1 MGEMVGGSGERRR
14 RRRRRS
20 SGRAGVAAGRSWPSL
35 RVSLPSVSASGAGL
49 VVLVLA
55 LLVLALPLM
64 MGHRTPET
72 LTLTGLVLTCGALL
86 AVLASGWKG
95 AGDHALP
102 MPTTGWWVFFALMTL
117 AVLLQVLPIRTL
129 ALWFGPYPDTLWDHP
144 AFEPRSWSPNPAW
157 AVRSWVIFV
166 ALFAVAWLAGCLKTR
181 QRNWIW
187 LAITVMAIF
196 QGIYGLASH
205 ASGAESIFGIWERNN
220 DRFVHGSFSNR
231 NLYAGYLSLAWP
243 LVVTVWWLRDM
254 PGISR
259 LPMELKVTG
268 SVISGAIIGAALIG
282 SGSRLGSVGGVIGML
297 TLLLFWTRYRGHL
310 RGIAVWPVWLG
321 AFAAFLLATWY
332 GLAPLTDRLSVT
344 TMEERRF
351 QVFALMFTDFPRW
364 WWLTGVG
371 LGGFEAVF
379 KLIQPEE
386 MSGWWDYAHNDLLQW
401 ILEMGLTGAVL
412 LGMAIA
418 AILKNASI
426 NLERIPLYSGLVALV
441 VISLGDFSW
450 HIPGTQVVLAIFIGI
465 LVRPERSPKSMNG
478 NEKNKRRRRR
488 SPDQRLQHQGNS

>member
-1 MGEMVGGSGERRR
+1 MDDVGGVKKVRR

-20 SGRAGVAAGRSWPSL
+20 SRWGRSEGASWLPEGK
-35 RVSLPSVSASGAGL
+35 VSLPTVSVSGTGV
-49 VVLVLA
+49 VVLVLMA
-55 LLVLALPLM
+55 MILSLPLM

-72 LTLTGLVLTCGALL
+72 LTLTGLVLVCGAFL
-86 AVLASGWKG
+86 AVLVSSWKG
-95 AGDHALP
+95 SAERTLS
-102 MPTTGWWVFFALMTL
+102 MPTTGWWVFFGLLTFT
-117 AVLLQVLPIRTL
+117 VLLQVLPIRPL
-129 ALWFGPYPDTLWDHP
+129 AAWLGPYPEALWNHP
-144 AFEPRSWSPNPAW
+144 AFEPSSWSPNPAW
-157 AVRSWVIFV
+157 AIRSWAVFA
-166 ALFAVAWLAGCLKTR
+166 ALFALAWLAGSLRTR

-187 LAITVMAIF
+187 LAIVAMAIF
-196 QGIYGLASH
+196 QGIYGLISH

-254 PGISR
+254 PLISR
-259 LPMELKVTG
+259 LPSELKVTG
-268 SVISGAIIGAALIG
+268 SVICGAIIGAALMG

-297 TLLLFWTRYRGHL
+297 TLLLLWTRYRGHL
-310 RGIAVWPVWLG
+310 KGIAVWPVWLA
-321 AFAAFLLATWY
+321 AFAAFLLAIWY

-351 QVFALMFTDFPRW
+351 QVFALMFSDFPAR

-401 ILEMGLTGAVL
+401 ILEMGLVGAIL
-412 LGMAIA
+412 LGMVIA
-418 AILKNASI
+418 AIWKNATTR
-426 NLERIPLYSGLVALV
+426 LERIPLYAGLVALV

-450 HIPGTQVVLAIFIGI
+450 HIPGTQVVLAIYIGV
-465 LVRPERSPKSMNG
+465 LARPDRSRNSMNG
-478 NEKNKRRRRR
+478 NNKDEHKRRRLK
-488 SPDQRLQHQGNS
+488 DERLQNHDSS